1 MLQSFLYEKLQ
12 VVLFMM
18 VICSCCGPSSGEEE
32 EEEFSC
38 HVYSTVYKQK
48 KAPDRPTASN
58 ESHPRGKQIEGIY
71 ALAT

>member
-32 EEEFSC
+32 DEFSC

-58 ESHPRGKQIEGIY
+58 ESHPPGKQIESNY